1 MQWPGESEAEEG
13 EMVVVAKVGGCSI
26 RVLQVHSPR
35 KVATLTQSCGL
46 IRCPSL
52 TIIDINVDIL
62 ALWMLSGPYAVLRTS
77 VVGCGGGDTGARCSL
92 TRRIKVETPNCLVS
106 LACNDPEVLP
116 QHYLL
121 RVDRPSGL
129 EVATIIS
136 SM

>member
-1 MQWPGESEAEEG
+1 
-13 EMVVVAKVGGCSI
+13 MVVVAKVGGCSI

-77 VVGCGGGDTGARCSL
+77 VVGCGGGDTGARCSF
-92 TRRIKVETPNCLVS
+92 TRRIKIETPICVVIAKHSALPPSGRPSLWSCCYNHIQHLSSSCSSFNRLSS
-106 LACNDPEVLP
+106 LA
-116 QHYLL
+116 
-121 RVDRPSGL
+121 
-129 EVATIIS
+129 IS
-136 SM
+136 